1 MEQATEEL
9 AHSLEELANGVAAHA
24 ERRIQIVGAR
34 GKDDLFVAAGGALAF
49 GVDAGSMLLH
59 NFAAVFA
66 DDLMSAVAVVLI
78 GPVVAHVV
86 ALGLLCTAGD
96 ADAILVVAGDVCG
109 NNCTAV
115 SADNVVSAVAVVHIG
130 PVVAHVIAGVLSTAG
145 AGALAVLTVNTL
157 SSFRHN
163 CTAVSADDLV
173 SAVAV
178 VLVLEG
184 AVVALM
190 TAASAGGLALI
201 VDVSLSVD
209 HSIAVLADIRA
220 GAIMV
225 VHSVLIHMVANGL
238 LSAAAST
245 LGFTIVVDV
254 SLSVDHSITYIAD
267 VRAGAVAIVTS
278 VLLAVVASRHRCVA
292 GITETIGIVIEASN
306 IQRNGFATIV
316 ADHIVGAVAQSL
328 KAEGLA
334 HVVAPAGV
342 GSNLLMAA
350 ASTLGLTVIVDVSGG
365 IDDSITCIADVRAG
379 AVAIVT
385 SVLLAVVAIGIRS
398 ATFRALTIHKRA
410 GHLLFQVAIVADCLV
425 SGAVVVAHIGHVFV
439 ETRGGRKGCRS
450 HSKHHS
456 TCYNKR
462 QHTAYFFEFHKPNL
476 LYYKNNTVYFSIN
489 AVLCCATMH
498 GRQSTLF
505 PETT

>member
-34 GKDDLFVAAGGALAF
+34 DKDRLVVAADALAI
-49 GVDAGSMLLH
+49 GVDAGSILLH
-59 NFAAVFA
+59 NVAAVFA

-130 PVVAHVIAGVLSTAG
+130 PVVAHVVAGVLSTAG

-163 CTAVSADDLV
+163 CTALSADDLV

-184 AVVALM
+184 AVGAGVAADTGAGLKNAGHISVIDG
-190 TAASAGGLALI
+190 AALVDSVNVMMRSIDHGVGSANFLRLGSAALGALAINVVAGNILAHNCFAVIAQNI
-201 VDVSLSVD
+201 V
-209 HSIAVLADIRA
+209 
-220 GAIMV
+220 GAIV
-225 VHSVLIHMVANGL
+225 VGNKLEVLTH
-238 LSAAAST
+238 
-245 LGFTIVVDV
+245 
-254 SLSVDHSITYIAD
+254 
-267 VRAGAVAIVTS
+267 
-278 VLLAVVASRHRCVA
+278 VVASRHRCAA
-292 GITETIGIVIEASN
+292 GITATIGIVIEASN
-306 IQRNGFATIV
+306 IQRNGFATIG

-342 GSNLLMAA
+342 GSGRLGIAA
-350 ASTLGLTVIVDVSGG
+350 DTGIAVLEHTIRFVLIIFAILIKGLDKMVGAINRG
-365 IDDSITCIADVRAG
+365 IDGAG
-379 AVAIVT
+379 FFKV
-385 SVLLAVVAIGIRS
+385 SSGS
-398 ATFRALTIHKRA
+398 KCSGDH
-410 GHLLFQVAIVADCLV
+410 GHC
-425 SGAVVVAHIGHVFV
+425 
-439 ETRGGRKGCRS
+439 
-450 HSKHHS
+450 HHS
-456 TCYNKR
+456 GQNDRC
-462 QHTAYFFEFHKPNL
+462 
-476 LYYKNNTVYFSIN
+476 NTRNIF
-489 AVLCCATMH
+489 LC
-498 GRQSTLF
+498 SVS
-505 PETT
+505 

>member
-24 ERRIQIVGAR
+24 ERRIQLVGAR
-34 GKDDLFVAAGGALAF
+34 DNDRLLVAAADALAI
-49 GVDAGSMLLH
+49 GVDAGSILLH
-59 NFAAVFA
+59 NVAAVFA

-163 CTAVSADDLV
+163 CTALSADDLV

-184 AVVALM
+184 AVGAGVAAD
-190 TAASAGGLALI
+190 TGAGLKNAGHI
-201 VDVSLSVD
+201 SVID
-209 HSIAVLADIRA
+209 GAVLVDSVNVMMRSIDHGVGSANFLRLGSAALGALAINVVA
-220 GAIMV
+220 GNILAHNCFAVIAQNIVGAIV
-225 VHSVLIHMVANGL
+225 VGNKLEVLTH
-238 LSAAAST
+238 
-245 LGFTIVVDV
+245 
-254 SLSVDHSITYIAD
+254 
-267 VRAGAVAIVTS
+267 
-278 VLLAVVASRHRCVA
+278 VVASRHRCVA
-292 GITETIGIVIEASN
+292 GITETIGIVIEAIN
-306 IQRNGFATIV
+306 IQRNGFATIG

-342 GSNLLMAA
+342 GSGRLGIAA
-350 ASTLGLTVIVDVSGG
+350 DTGIAVLEHTIRWCLIIIAILIKGLDKMVGAINRGIDGAGFFKVSSGSKCSGG
-365 IDDSITCIADVRAG
+365 
-379 AVAIVT
+379 
-385 SVLLAVVAIGIRS
+385 
-398 ATFRALTIHKRA
+398 
-410 GHLLFQVAIVADCLV
+410 
-425 SGAVVVAHIGHVFV
+425 
-439 ETRGGRKGCRS
+439 
-450 HSKHHS
+450 
-456 TCYNKR
+456 
-462 QHTAYFFEFHKPNL
+462 PW
-476 LYYKNNTVYFSIN
+476 
-489 AVLCCATMH
+489 
-498 GRQSTLF
+498 TLPSQR
-505 PETT
+505 PE